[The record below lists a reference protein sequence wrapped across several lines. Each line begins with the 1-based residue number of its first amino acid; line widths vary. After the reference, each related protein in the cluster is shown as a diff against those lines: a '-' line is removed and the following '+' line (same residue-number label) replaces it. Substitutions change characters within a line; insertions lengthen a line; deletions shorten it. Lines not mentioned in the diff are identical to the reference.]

1 MSLSSYILL
10 PRTIHGEP
18 SGEYDGSSLDWEG
31 DPVKASDYY
40 RYSNVETVFF
50 NVIDF
55 TGLITIQGTN
65 DQNAAY
71 NSVWVPIISYGD
83 LEDSVPVTDYH
94 PYTIYGNWAW
104 LRAQVLNF
112 RSGEIK
118 AVTLVY

>member
-31 DPVKASDYY
+31 APVKASDYY
-40 RYSNVETVFF
+40 RYSDIETVFF

-55 TGLITIQGTN
+55 TGLITIQGTH
-65 DQNAAY
+65 DQNPAY